1 MFNGNIFSEKA
12 EVNLSYCFNSSN
24 NLLEKLV
31 LNKND
36 SKQKKKVF
44 EVFHKKET
52 ISSIQEKISKNIG
65 KTHQIFQYKCI
76 YCGNKYNNM
85 NRFEAHMKIHV
96 SN

>member
-1 MFNGNIFSEKA
+1 MFNGNIFLLYL

-24 NLLEKLV
+24 NIIEKLV

-44 EVFHKKET
+44 EVFNKKET